1 MSKIRSALKQ
11 YQIPN
16 AQYPIPDTR
25 PRILFVTPEV
35 TFVPEGTGNRPYY
48 IGACSGCFGDFLAEL
63 INDLLILGV
72 DVHVAQP
79 DYRKI
84 FEMLSRNEQVNP
96 SIRLPSDRVHLA
108 EDRAFF
114 YSNPIKTNYEWE
126 NIEISL
132 DFQREVINQI
142 APRVQPDLIHCHDW
156 MTGLIP
162 AAVEE
167 NERPCLFTIQNA
179 ASAKS
184 LLSDVEDR
192 GIDAAAFWRRLYYDR
207 FPGDYEETR
216 DTNPLDLLLS
226 GILAAQ
232 QVDIANFQ
240 LLPNIDKGR
249 SKIINGCLR
258 QLLAQK
264 YDTGCACATAGIPE
278 LPVNAV
284 RDKEQYCKNGPNE
297 HHVGKQRY
305 ERIIGRSVT
314 SFNHYEMACRYL
326 NLYERILQRPLVIP
340 EKEKARAINEN
351 GLTKET
357 DGQAVSYRKARSV
370 NSHALYNE
378 QISAP
383 AMAPI

>member
-1 MSKIRSALKQ
+1 MPARA
-11 YQIPN
+11 
-16 AQYPIPDTR
+16 
-25 PRILFVTPEV
+25 
-35 TFVPEGTGNRPYY
+35 GNRPDY

-63 INDLLILGV
+63 ITDLLNLGV

-84 FEMLSRNEQVNP
+84 FEMLSRNEQANP
-96 SIRLPSDRVHLA
+96 NLKLPSDRVHLA
-108 EDRAFF
+108 EDRAFY
-114 YSNPIKTNYEWE
+114 YSKPVKSNYEWE

-167 NERPCLFTIQNA
+167 NERPCLFTIQNVD
-179 ASAKS
+179 SAKS

-192 GIDAAAFWRRLYYDR
+192 GIDAAAFWRRLFYDR
-207 FPGDYEETR
+207 FPGDYEDTR

-240 LLPNIDKGR
+240 LIPNIAKGR

-264 YDTGCACATAGIPE
+264 YDTGCACATAAIPE

-284 RDKEQYCKNGPNE
+284 RDKRQYCKNGPNE
-297 HHVGKQRY
+297 HDVGKQLY
-305 ERIIGRSVT
+305 ERVMGQSAPW
-314 SFNHYEMACRYL
+314 FNHGAMAHRYVD
-326 NLYERILQRPLVIP
+326 LYERILKRPLVIP
-340 EKEKARAINEN
+340 EKETAGAINEN
-351 GLTKET
+351 GLTKAS
-357 DGQAVSYRKARSV
+357 DGQTVSYRKERNT
-370 NSHALYNE
+370 NSHVLFNE
-378 QISAP
+378 RTPTP
-383 AMAPI
+383 AMAPM